1 MTFHVVIDR
10 LGLRYGRLVVLE
22 RAARIEG
29 RSEARWLCQC
39 DCGKTTVVR
48 GRLLGNGTTQSC
60 GCLMVER
67 VIAAN
72 TTHGMSPRGRTP
84 TYQSWKA
91 FKNRVTNSN
100 HADWPNY
107 GGRGID
113 ADPRW
118 LASFAAFFADMG
130 TRPQGRTLDRIDNER
145 GYWPDN
151 CRWATASEQRRNR
164 RSRVA
169 A

>member
-1 MTFHVVIDR
+1 MGHLVIDR
-10 LGLRYGRLVVLE
+10 IGLEYGRLTVLE
-22 RAARIEG
+22 RAENTSG
-29 RSEARWLCQC
+29 RAARWLCRC
-39 DCGKTTVVR
+39 DCGNTTVVR

-84 TYQSWKA
+84 TYETWHAMKT
-91 FKNRVTNSN
+91 RVTNPSA
-100 HADWPNY
+100 ADWPNY

-118 LASFAAFFADMG
+118 IASFEAFLADMG
-130 TRPQGRTLDRIDNER
+130 ERPAGLSIDRIDNER

-151 CRWATASEQRRNR
+151 CRWATVLEQARNR
-164 RSRVA
+164 RPGRRA